1 MATRKYEQKLRA
13 ESAAETRTRILDA
26 VYERVRTAPTRPVSV
41 EEIARAARVA
51 RSTVYQA
58 FGSRAGLFDALAQD
72 VLYRGGFERVT
83 AAVAHPDAREHL
95 RQAIRAG
102 MEVYGAYRDV
112 HRVLF
117 STSALD
123 PEATAGAMRR
133 ADEGRAGGMEYLA
146 RRLDEQSVLR
156 AGLSVDD
163 AAHILFV
170 LTGFDSFDALYTG
183 RGLPVDEAA
192 RLIVTAAEN
201 AVCR

>member
-1 MATRKYEQKLRA
+1 MATRKYEQRLRA

-26 VYERVRTAPTRPVSV
+26 VYERVQAAPTRAVSL
-41 EEIARAARVA
+41 EEIARTARVA
-51 RSTVYQA
+51 RSTVYQV

-83 AAVAHPDAREHL
+83 VAVAHPDAREHL

-156 AGLSVDD
+156 PGLRVDD

-170 LTGFDSFDALYTG
+170 LTGFDAFDALHTG
-183 RGLPVDEAA
+183 RGLPVDDVA
-192 RLIVTAAEN
+192 RLIVTAAEH

>member
-1 MATRKYEQKLRA
+1 MATRKYEQRLRA

-26 VYERVRTAPTRPVSV
+26 VYERVRAAPTRPVTV

-51 RSTVYQA
+51 RSTVYQL
-58 FGSRAGLFDALAQD
+58 FGSRAGLFDALASD

-83 AAVAHPDAREHL
+83 EAVAHPDAREHL
-95 RQAIRAG
+95 RRAIRAG

-146 RRLDEQSVLR
+146 KRLHEQSLLR
-156 AGLSVDD
+156 LPAAD

-170 LTGFDSFDALYTG
+170 LTGFDAFDALYTG
-183 RGLPVDEAA
+183 RGLPVDVAA
-192 RLIVTAAEN
+192 GLIVTAAEN